1 MSLTPERPRRPTDI
15 QERIEALERQLNPVV
30 GATSGSLCA
39 AVVLSI
45 LMADKSPSTKAGRR
59 GLAVTTALMVVLA
72 SCGSASAAFYINCRG
87 CHTVP
92 QNGMAI
98 VNFQTTT
105 NLGNGVRKV
114 FKVSP
119 GQTAVIQLNATN
131 NYGGNYALNINNLD
145 AGGVSNSSNHL
156 AYTADPAWTHY
167 FPGTTTNFFMAGCAT
182 KSPDLWTFNLV
193 VKTNTPVDFYTVNSQ
208 MAGYY
213 PSTRWSQQESFY
225 VQVVVASP
233 PVPVLQAPQRSG
245 SSFSVQLTSTSGFT
259 YCLEYTTNLTAP
271 TWNAASQ
278 TPGDGTVEALRDGT
292 ASDSWRFYR
301 AHVQ

>member
-1 MSLTPERPRRPTDI
+1 MVS
-15 QERIEALERQLNPVV
+15 
-30 GATSGSLCA
+30 
-39 AVVLSI
+39 
-45 LMADKSPSTKAGRR
+45 KSSSTKVGRR
-59 GLAVTTALMVVLA
+59 GLGVATALMVILA
-72 SCGSASAAFYINCRG
+72 SCGSASAAFYINCAG

-114 FKVSP
+114 FKVGP
-119 GQTAVIQLNATN
+119 GQTAVIQLNVTN

-145 AGGVSNSSNHL
+145 AGGVNNRSNHL

-167 FPGTTTNFFMAGCAT
+167 FPGTATNFFMAGCAT

-193 VKTNTPVDFYTVNSQ
+193 VKTNTPADFYTVNSQ

-213 PSTRWSQQESFY
+213 SSTMWSQQEPFY
-225 VQVVVASP
+225 VQVVPTAP
-233 PVPVLQAPQRSG
+233 PVPMLQAPQRSG
-245 SSFSVQLTSTSGFT
+245 RSFSVQVTSTSGFT

-278 TPGDGTVEALRDGT
+278 APGNGTVETLMDST